1 MISLDD
7 KISHIDS
14 LTDEEL
20 LSLVAQKD
28 WDCEKAKA
36 AFDVFYKRYSTLLL
50 TLCRNVYPNLH
61 IADEIFFQTMTRYL
75 SIRLMILQKGK

>member
-36 AFDVFYKRYSTLLL
+36 AFDVFYKRYSFLKIPL
-50 TLCRNVYPNLH
+50 NIPKPNKKRGCL
-61 IADEIFFQTMTRYL
+61 R
-75 SIRLMILQKGK
+75 S